1 MIIDSGIA
9 TGSLAVSG
17 PLSVTG
23 STTISGSITL
33 NGDTV
38 ISGSLNVT
46 GGVTGSFTGSFSG
59 DGSNLTGL
67 ASSASFA
74 AVSSSFVAVSSSYSA
89 ASGSLSIRVTDLE
102 STASTLTTTSASFAV
117 VSASYSSASGSL
129 SIRTTNLESTA
140 STLTTASASFALV
153 SSSYSAASGS
163 LSMRTTNLESTAS
176 TLTTASASFASNIKN
191 LQDTE
196 SILINASASFSTRTT
211 NLESTAS
218 VLTTASASFALVSGS
233 YSLASGSLSTRTTNL
248 ESTASSLTTASSS
261 FSTRVTVIEG
271 SYATTGSNTFTG
283 TQYVSNGTN
292 PTTFTS
298 TAALYTDGGL
308 RVTKDAFISGGL
320 SIAGNLTVF
329 GTASV
334 SYVTTSVFV
343 GLNFIDLNTQVPA
356 IRYAGINVGDSGSAA
371 GISSSFW
378 YDSDKDNWIFVY
390 AAPTSAQTSSLA
402 INGPIAYNNVG
413 NEQGLTANYITKA
426 QLVTPGNN
434 HHITSSQIYDDGTT
448 VRIAG
453 NLQVTGSIY
462 AANLTGSLSG
472 SNLVDGTVGNAKLQN
487 STISGIALGSN
498 LATLTIGTGLSGTS
512 YNGSTGVTIA
522 NTGVTSFNTRTG
534 AVTLAA
540 TDVSGL
546 AAGIFSGSAQ
556 IPATSI
562 TNAQLVNSSVTVTA
576 GTGMSG
582 GGAVALG
589 SSVTLTNAGVTSAVA
604 GTAISVSGATGAVT
618 INNTGVTSN
627 VAGTGVSVSGA
638 TGAVTISIGQAVAT
652 SSNVQFNSLGVGTAG
667 SAVAG
672 EIRATADIT
681 AYYASDER
689 LKENI
694 TRIEDPIAKIKAI
707 DGVTFS
713 WKEGFDEVHTHK
725 GDDTGVIAQ
734 QIEAIGLPD
743 TVTTRENGY
752 KAVRYEKLNALLIE
766 GMKAQ
771 QAQIDFLQQQLE
783 ELKAI
788 LNK

>member
-23 STTISGSITL
+23 STTL
-33 NGDTV
+33 N
-38 ISGSLNVT
+38 GSLNVT
-46 GGVTGSFTGSFSG
+46 GGVTGSFTGSFYG

-74 AVSSSFVAVSSSYSA
+74 AVSSSFAVVSASYSA
-89 ASGSLSIRVTDLE
+89 ASGSLSVRVTNLE
-102 STASTLTTTSASFAV
+102 STASTLTTSSASFAV

-129 SIRTTNLESTA
+129 STRVTTIETTYATTGSNTFVGNQTVTGGLFITGNINMVNGADIVTHHVRAQGSNGLELQTSNGTNIVSMGAGGGTQAVFTGSVTAALFSGNGANITGVVTA
-140 STLTTASASFALV
+140 SYA
-153 SSSYSAASGS
+153 
-163 LSMRTTNLESTAS
+163 
-176 TLTTASASFASNIKN
+176 I
-191 LQDTE
+191 
-196 SILINASASFSTRTT
+196 
-211 NLESTAS
+211 
-218 VLTTASASFALVSGS
+218 
-233 YSLASGSLSTRTTNL
+233 
-248 ESTASSLTTASSS
+248 SSS
-261 FSTRVTVIEG
+261 FSTTAINAPYYVTTASYNADSSSVSTRVTTIEEK
-271 SYATTGSNTFTG
+271 YATTGSNTFTG
-283 TQYVSNGTN
+283 TQYISNTTN
-292 PTTFTS
+292 ATTFNS

-320 SIAGNLTVF
+320 SIAGNLNVY

-334 SYVTTSVFV
+334 NYVTSSIFV

-356 IRYAGINVGDSGSAA
+356 IRYAGINIGDSGSVA

-378 YDSDKDNWIFVY
+378 YDSEKDNWIFVY
-390 AAPTSAQTSSLA
+390 AAQGSQQTSSLA
-402 INGPIAYNNVG
+402 INGPIGYSNLG
-413 NEQGLTANYITKA
+413 NEAGLTANYITKA
-426 QLVTPGNN
+426 QLVSATNN

-448 VRIAG
+448 VAIAG
-453 NLQVTGSIY
+453 NLQVTGSFR
-462 AANLTGSLSG
+462 AANLTGSLNG
-472 SNLVDGTVGNAKLQN
+472 SNLVAASVANDRLTNSAITIAGT
-487 STISGIALGSN
+487 STALGGSITA
-498 LATLTIGTGLSGTS
+498 ATILTGTG
-512 YNGSTGVTIA
+512 V
-522 NTGVTSFNTRTG
+522 
-534 AVTLAA
+534 
-540 TDVSGL
+540 
-546 AAGIFSGSAQ
+546 FSGSAQ

-604 GTAISVSGATGAVT
+604 GT
-618 INNTGVTSN
+618 GV
-627 VAGTGVSVSGA
+627 GVSGA

-667 SAVAG
+667 SAVVG

-681 AYYASDER
+681 AFYSSDER